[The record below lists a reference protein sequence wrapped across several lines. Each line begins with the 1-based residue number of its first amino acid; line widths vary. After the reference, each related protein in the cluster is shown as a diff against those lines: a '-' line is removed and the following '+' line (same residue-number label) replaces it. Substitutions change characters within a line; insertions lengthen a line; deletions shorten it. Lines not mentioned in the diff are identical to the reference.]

1 MKKTNIKEKIIE
13 YIKSIAV
20 ALVIYLVI
28 STTII
33 KATQI
38 YSGSME
44 DTLLIG
50 DFLFINKFIYG
61 IKIPYTDIS
70 LPALREPKPRDIIVF
85 KVYQSPISNDVK
97 VTATP
102 GYESVNYVKR
112 CIAVAGQTVEIRNKV
127 VYVDGKPLPNPKS
140 AKPTSDDIL
149 PSGFIEPDIF
159 PTGNGNRDNY
169 GPIKVPPG
177 YLFMMGDNRDNS
189 LDSRYWGFLPIK
201 NIVGKP
207 IITYWSWEKDVPL
220 WDFFYKIR
228 TIRWERIGRRPN
240 WY

>member
-1 MKKTNIKEKIIE
+1 MKKRNIREKIIE

-44 DTLLIG
+44 DTLKVG

-70 LPALREPKPRDIIVF
+70 LPALREPKPGDIIVF
-85 KVYQSPISNDVK
+85 KVYQSPIKDVK

-102 GYESVNYVKR
+102 GYESVSYVKR
-112 CIAVAGQTVEIRNKV
+112 CIAVAGQTVEIRSKV
-127 VYVDGKPLPNPKS
+127 VYVDGKPLPKPKS

-149 PSGFIEPDIF
+149 PSGYLEPDIF
-159 PTGNGNRDNY
+159 PTGNGNRDNWR
-169 GPIKVPPG
+169 PRKVPEG
-177 YLFMMGDNRDNS
+177 YIFMMGDNRENS
-189 LDSRYWGFLPIK
+189 YDSRYWGFLPMK

-228 TIRWERIGRRPN
+228 TIRWERIGHIPK
-240 WY
+240 

>member
-127 VYVDGKPLPNPKS
+127 VYVDGKPLPDPKGVKFTSYVQPMGYNNPQ
-140 AKPTSDDIL
+140 
-149 PSGFIEPDIF
+149 IF
-159 PTGNGNRDNY
+159 PPGNGNGDNY
-169 GPIKVPPG
+169 GPIKVPPECI
-177 YLFMMGDNRDNS
+177 FMMGDNRDNS

>member
-13 YIKSIAV
+13 YAKSIVV
-20 ALVIYLVI
+20 AFVIYLVI

-61 IKIPYTDIS
+61 IKIPYTDIR
-70 LPALREPKPRDIIVF
+70 LPALKDPKSGDIIVF
-85 KVYQSPISNDVK
+85 KYPID
-97 VTATP
+97 
-102 GYESVNYVKR
+102 ESISYVKR
-112 CIAVAGQTVEIRNKV
+112 CIAVAGQTVEIRSKV
-127 VYVDGKPLPNPKS
+127 VYVDGKPFPNPKGV
-140 AKPTSDDIL
+140 KFTSSVF
-149 PSGFIEPDIF
+149 PSGYVEPDIF

-169 GPIKVPPG
+169 GPIKVPEG
-177 YLFMMGDNRDNS
+177 YIFMMGDNRDNS
-189 LDSRYWGFLPIK
+189 YDSRYWGWLPMK

-207 IITYWSWEKDVPL
+207 IITYWSWSKDVPL

-228 TIRWERIGRRPN
+228 TIRWKRIGHIPK
-240 WY
+240 